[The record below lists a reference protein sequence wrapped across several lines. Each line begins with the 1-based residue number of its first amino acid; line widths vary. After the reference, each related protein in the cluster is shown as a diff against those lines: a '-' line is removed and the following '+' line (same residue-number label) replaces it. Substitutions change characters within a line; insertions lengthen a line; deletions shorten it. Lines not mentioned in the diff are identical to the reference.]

1 MCTRV
6 VLVDDHEMFRGGLR
20 SVLAQ
25 EPDIRV
31 VGEAASGRDAL
42 ELCGAVPFDVVVMD
56 VGMPGLNG
64 IDATQQ
70 IVSANPT
77 VKVIAL
83 SAHADQQYVLQMLDA
98 GAAGYVLK
106 ISAASELVRAISAVM
121 RDENYLSTQITGI
134 LVENYLKRRSVSGRS
149 ALEPLAPRERE
160 VLQLLAEGHNST
172 KIAERFGISRK
183 TVETHRR
190 NIMRKLNVHTVAQL
204 TKLAIREGLTQLEE

>member
-20 SVLAQ
+20 SVLAH
-25 EPDIRV
+25 
-31 VGEAASGRDAL
+31 AL